1 MKIRQAFLQ
10 LKKFP
15 DLMDLNP
22 GLTKEEIQAF
32 EEKNKLVLPDSYKNL
47 LECFDGGEIFRPG
60 TKIYGL
66 GVYEGQ
72 ANIKEINSSV
82 FRSYLSLGPDYL
94 IIASLNFGD
103 LICINLNKNND
114 IIQWDH
120 EEDSAFDSWDN
131 LEDWLEFTIK
141 SYLAYEVGD

>member
-66 GVYEGQ
+66 GVGCNPEY
-72 ANIKEINSSV
+72 
-82 FRSYLSLGPDYL
+82 
-94 IIASLNFGD
+94 FGLD
-103 LICINLNKNND
+103 VSNVYKLRIE
-114 IIQWDH
+114 H
-120 EEDSAFDSWDN
+120 YGEYSA
-131 LEDWLEFTIK
+131 
-141 SYLAYEVGD
+141 YLADAYLYK

>member
-1 MKIRQAFLQ
+1 MNIRQAFLQ

-15 DLMDLNP
+15 DLMDFNP
-22 GLTKEEIQAF
+22 GLDRRQIQAF
-32 EEKNKLVLPDSYKNL
+32 EEENKLVLPESYKDL

-66 GVYEGQ
+66 GIYDGQ
-72 ANIKEINSSV
+72 ENLKKINSST
-82 FRSYLSLGPDYL
+82 FRSSLSLEADYL

-103 LICINLNKNND
+103 LICINLNKKND

-120 EEDSAFDSWDN
+120 EEDKAYDSWN
-131 LEDWLEFTIK
+131 SLGDWLDFTIK
-141 SYLAYEVGD
+141 SYLDYEEGD